1 MEAISPQESSL
12 LPGGF
17 APSDLAWL
25 HLADCRKATLK
36 RFSARIMPQD
46 DSEVSSV
53 AFQ

>member
-25 HLADCRKATLK
+25 HLADCRKATFK
-36 RFSARIMPQD
+36 AIQCADYASGR
-46 DSEVSSV
+46 
-53 AFQ
+53 